1 MRADHR
7 YNLVQ
12 YARVLSL
19 TFRTWIRYIV
29 PLTVIAA
36 VTMVVVAYTGMHAG
50 IAVDLASARAE
61 MHLGWEL
68 AATAWIFQ
76 LVLVAAAAPAV
87 RSLDAGA
94 PLSQWGAFASGLRN
108 VGRALVPVG
117 VAIFAIVL
125 GSVAVVIPGLLLIGL
140 FALTGASEN
149 LAEPLPTALLDSVA
163 VVRANARQIA
173 MVVAIIIAADL
184 ALAAI
189 THVAILPALT
199 KKPPVAMLASARTF
213 VRVIALALIALS
225 ALPACALA
233 AVYVKRRTA

>member
-1 MRADHR
+1 
-7 YNLVQ
+7 
-12 YARVLSL
+12 VLSL
-19 TFRTWIRYIV
+19 TLRTWIRFVV
-29 PLTVIAA
+29 PLTLIAA
-36 VTMVVVAYTGMHAG
+36 VTMVVVAYTGLHAQ
-50 IAVDLASARAE
+50 IAVDQVSARAE

-76 LVLVAAAAPAV
+76 LVLVAAVAPAV
-87 RSLDAGA
+87 RALAGGT
-94 PLSQWGAFASGLRN
+94 PLSQWSAFASGLRN

-125 GSVAVVIPGLLLIGL
+125 GSVAMVIPGVLLIGL

-149 LAEPLPTALLDSVA
+149 LAEPLPAALLDSVA
-163 VVRANARQIA
+163 VVRANAKQIA

-189 THVAILPALT
+189 AHFAILPTLT
-199 KKPPVAMLASARTF
+199 KKPPAAMLAAARTF
-213 VRVIALALIALS
+213 VRVIALGLVALS

-233 AVYVKRRTA
+233 AVYVTRRTE

>member
-1 MRADHR
+1 M
-7 YNLVQ
+7 
-12 YARVLSL
+12 LSL
-19 TFRTWIRYIV
+19 TVRTWIRYIV

-36 VTMVVVAYTGMHAG
+36 VTMVVVAYTGMHVG

-87 RSLDAGA
+87 RSLAVGA
-94 PLSQWGAFASGLRN
+94 PLSQWSAFASGLRN

-125 GSVAVVIPGLLLIGL
+125 GSVAVIIPGLLLIGL
-140 FALTGASEN
+140 FSLTGASEN

-189 THVAILPALT
+189 AHVAILPALT